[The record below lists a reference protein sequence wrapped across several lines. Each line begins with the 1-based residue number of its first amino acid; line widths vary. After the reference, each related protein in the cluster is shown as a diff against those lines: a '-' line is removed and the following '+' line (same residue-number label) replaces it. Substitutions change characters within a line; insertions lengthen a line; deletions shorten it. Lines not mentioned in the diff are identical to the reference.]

1 MSNSLSISDKG
12 IRRIRKKLGLSQ
24 AELAE
29 ALNLTRGTIAHWE
42 AGRCSPTG
50 PANLLLRQLEAAH
63 DESLVLPKT
72 IS

>member
-1 MSNSLSISDKG
+1 MSNSLSISAKE

-24 AELAE
+24 AELAD

-50 PANLLLRQLEAAH
+50 PANVLLRQLEAAH
-63 DESLVLPKT
+63 KASLVLQKT
-72 IS
+72 NS